1 MKKDTAIKREIKK
14 LNRILTD
21 IPEDKKEM
29 VEGLV
34 QNAAFMAVT
43 LRELQADITENGA
56 VITVQTGNGYETTKD
71 NPAQKA
77 YTTMVARYAAI
88 IDQLDGFLPST
99 KAKEVSKAGDLLKAF
114 IASGKPE

>member
-1 MKKDTAIKREIKK
+1 MTKETLIKREIAK
-14 LNRILTD
+14 LNKILAD
-21 IPEDKKEM
+21 IPDDKKEL

-43 LRELQADITENGA
+43 LKELQGEIDKHGA
-56 VITVQTGNGYETTKD
+56 VMTVTGGNGYEMTKD

-77 YTTMVARYAAI
+77 YTTMVSRYSAVI
-88 IDQLDGFLPST
+88 GQLDSFLPSS
-99 KAKEVSKAGDLLKAF
+99 KAREVAKAGDLLRAF